1 MNGVKNFLNA
11 MQRTLQEEGNV
22 SVTENGALGYRTSGK
37 ELLDMNF
44 AVASMR
50 NMDEEQIVNKFIKAF
65 YEDKLLAVKW
75 LFYAS
80 DVREGLGERRLF
92 RVVLRYL
99 AENHKEIAKAV
110 LHLVPEYSRWDNLWC
125 LLDTELADDVTAI
138 VQKQLQEDMQN
149 CMENKSVSL
158 LAKWMPSVN
167 ASSTETKRQAHILM
181 QKLDMTNGEYRK
193 LLAQLRAHLKVV
205 EVNMSKGAWEEIMYE
220 HVPSRANLLYR
231 DAFLRHDKERRETYL
246 KSLQKGE
253 TTIHSQVL
261 FPQDIVHSYFE
272 RGNGWRSQLK
282 DTDATLE
289 ELWKALPDYV
299 QGDGKTLCVVDG
311 SGSMTRVVGNT
322 GVSCL
327 QVAHALGIYF
337 SERCCNELQNKY
349 ITFSMQPQFVDLS
362 KGKTLREKLE
372 IASAYTE
379 VANTNIE
386 AVFNLLLQKAVKA
399 HLKQAE
405 LPENIL
411 VLSDMEFDGCVR
423 YGSDN
428 IRPDEKLFQTIT
440 KRYAEYG
447 YKLPRLVFWNI
458 AGRTNTIPVKE
469 NAMGV
474 ALVSGFS
481 PTVMKLVLSNSVDP
495 FECLRKEINRERY
508 AAVEEAIAE
517 LNF

>member
-1 MNGVKNFLNA
+1 MNGVKNFLNL
-11 MQRTLQEEGNV
+11 MQGILQEERNV
-22 SVTENGALGYRTSGK
+22 SVTENGALGYRTTGK

-50 NMDEEQIVNKFIKAF
+50 NMDEEQIVNKFVKVF
-65 YEDKLLAVKW
+65 YENKRLAVKW

-92 RVVLRYL
+92 RILLQYL
-99 AENHKEIAKAV
+99 AENHAEIAEAV
-110 LHLVPEYSRWDNLWC
+110 LHLVPEYNRWDNLWC
-125 LLDTELADDVTAI
+125 LLDTALADDVTAL
-138 VQKQLQEDMQN
+138 VEKQLQEDMRN
-149 CMENKSVSL
+149 CLENKSVSL

-167 ASSTETKRQAHILM
+167 ASSAQTKRYARILM
-181 QKLDMTNGEYRK
+181 QKLDMNNAEYRK
-193 LLAQLRAHLKVV
+193 VLARLREYMKVI
-205 EVNMSKGAWEEIMYE
+205 EVSMSKGEWEEIVYE
-220 HVPSRANLLYR
+220 HVPSKANLLYKE
-231 DAFLRHDKERRETYL
+231 AFLRHDKERRETYL
-246 KSLQKGE
+246 KSLQSGE

-261 FPQDIVHSYFE
+261 FPQDIVHKYYE
-272 RGNGWRSQLK
+272 GVGYRTQLK
-282 DTDATLE
+282 GTDVTLE

-337 SERCCNELQNKY
+337 AERCDKELRDKF
-349 ITFSMQPQFVDLS
+349 ITFSMHPQFVDLS

-386 AVFNLLLQKAVKA
+386 AVFTLLLQTAVKA
-399 HLKQAE
+399 HLKQADM
-405 LPENIL
+405 PENIL
-411 VLSDMEFDGCVR
+411 ILSDMEFDGCAR
-423 YGSDN
+423 FGGDN
-428 IRPDEKLFQTIT
+428 VRPDEKLFATIA
-440 KRYAEYG
+440 KRYAQYG

-458 AGRTNTIPVKE
+458 AGRTGTIPVKE
-469 NAMGV
+469 NPLGV

-481 PTVMKLVLSNSVDP
+481 PAAMKLVLSNRTDP
-495 FECLRKEINRERY
+495 FECLLEELNSERY
-508 AAVEEAIAE
+508 DAVEEAIAGLTDE
-517 LNF
+517 

>member
-1 MNGVKNFLNA
+1 MNGVKNFLNLL
-11 MQRTLQEEGNV
+11 QGTLQQEANI
-22 SVTENGALGYRTSGK
+22 SVTENGALGYRTTGK

-50 NMDEEQIVNKFIKAF
+50 NMEAEEIVNRFVKVF
-65 YEDKLLAVKW
+65 YENKRLAVKW

-92 RVVLRYL
+92 RILLTYL
-99 AENHKEIAKAV
+99 AQNHAEIAKAV
-110 LHLVPEYSRWDNLWC
+110 LHLVPEYNRWDNLWC
-125 LLDTELADDVTAI
+125 LLDTELADDVAAI
-138 VQKQLQEDMQN
+138 VEKQLQEDMQG
-149 CMENKSVSL
+149 CLEKKSVSL

-167 ASSTETKRQAHILM
+167 ASSAQTKRYARILM
-181 QKLDMTNGEYRK
+181 QKLDMSNAEYRK
-193 LLAQLRAHLKVV
+193 LLARLRAYMKVT
-205 EVNMSKGAWEEIMYE
+205 EVNMSNGAWEEIVYE
-220 HVPSRANLLYR
+220 HVPSRANLLYKE
-231 DAFLRHDKERRETYL
+231 AFLRHDKARREAYL
-246 KSLQKGE
+246 KSLQSSE

-261 FPQDIVHSYFE
+261 YPHDIVHDYYE
-272 RGNGWRSQLK
+272 RVGWRLLLK
-282 DTDATLE
+282 GQEDATLE

-337 SERCCNELQNKY
+337 AERCCKELRDRF
-349 ITFSMQPQFVDLS
+349 ITFSMHPQLVDMS
-362 KGKTLREKLE
+362 KGKSLREKLE

-386 AVFNLLLQKAVKA
+386 AVFTLLLQTAVKA
-399 HLKQAE
+399 HLKQEEMPA
-405 LPENIL
+405 NIL
-411 VLSDMEFDGCVR
+411 MLSDMEFDSCARFG
-423 YGSDN
+423 GDN
-428 IRPDEKLFQTIT
+428 VRPDERLFTTIA
-440 KRYAEYG
+440 KRYAQYG

-469 NAMGV
+469 NGLGV

-481 PTVMKLVLSNSVDP
+481 PAAVKLVLSNRTDP
-495 FECLRKEINRERY
+495 FECLLEELDSERY
-508 AAVEEAIAE
+508 GAVETAIAG
-517 LNF
+517 LVD